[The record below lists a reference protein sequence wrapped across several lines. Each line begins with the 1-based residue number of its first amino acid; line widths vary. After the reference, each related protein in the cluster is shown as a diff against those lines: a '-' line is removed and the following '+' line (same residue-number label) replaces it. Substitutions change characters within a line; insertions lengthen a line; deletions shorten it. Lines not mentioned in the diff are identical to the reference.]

1 MKLTYLIFIAK
12 YDSKDSFK
20 LWIHYSISLF
30 FKSGYLNF
38 RAIDNHL
45 LLLFKGVDSKL
56 SLWNCVTLLVILPR
70 DILQI

>member
-20 LWIHYSISLF
+20 LWIHSSISLF

-45 LLLFKGVDSKL
+45 LLLFKGWIANCL
-56 SLWNCVTLLVILPR
+56 SGIV
-70 DILQI
+70 